1 LQPKPKPLI
10 SITQL
15 SDRLLVPVLI
25 RTALL
30 VVIWWGLVENR
41 GGWVFGAL
49 AALAIACISLR
60 LTPPAT
66 HTLRVLHLPG
76 FFVFFLVQSLRAG
89 WDVAVRTVS
98 PSLPLQPTILSVP
111 LTLPAGAPTW
121 WLMLV
126 VSLLPGTLSTHLK
139 DRSLEVHCLD
149 ERLDVVGGVRETER
163 RLVRLFG
170 HAPSLRDPS

>member
-1 LQPKPKPLI
+1 MQPKRTPR
-10 SITQL
+10 ITL
-15 SDRLLVPVLI
+15 DLLHHHALLAVLI
-25 RTALL
+25 RTTLL
-30 VVIWWGLVENR
+30 AGIWWMLTENR
-41 GGWVFGAL
+41 GGWGFGVL

-66 HTLRVLHLPG
+66 HTLRVLHIPG

-163 RLVRLFG
+163 RLARLFG
-170 HAPSLRDPS
+170 HAPSLRNAS